1 MSERMNER
9 RRRGGGS
16 DLTTATATGRAS
28 KGAGP
33 FGTMIDPLRVRAA
46 PTRRD
51 RRRLD
56 HIPPAS
62 IPSYLGPERRVVLR
76 LPPYLRRR
84 L

>member
-1 MSERMNER
+1 MNGG
-9 RRRGGGS
+9 GGGS
-16 DLTTATATGRAS
+16 DLTP
-28 KGAGP
+28 AGP

-62 IPSYLGPERRVVLR
+62 IPSYLGPGRRMVLR
-76 LPPYLRRR
+76 LPPSLCPSLRRR